1 MEEYRVIIFPT
12 AQRDVDTIIEHLN
25 ALPPEEAESY
35 FEILIKKSEILKKT
49 PSECPLTKDSQ
60 LRLRAYRTLAV
71 EDYLFFIVISARTV
85 EIRRILYAKRQYE
98 RLA

>member
-1 MEEYRVIIFPT
+1 MEEYNVVIYPA
-12 AQRDVDTIIEHLN
+12 AQNDALTIVEHLN

-35 FEILIKKSEILKKT
+35 FDMLIKKAEILKST
-49 PSECPLTKDSQ
+49 PTNCPMAKDSQ
-60 LRLRAYRTLAV
+60 LRLRAYRTLLAD
-71 EDYLFFIVISARTV
+71 DYLFFFVVTGRRV